1 MFDIIIKDNMDLFSI
16 IDILKNLFKKIISK
30 NFELIENISKNKL
43 TNIDIISNC
52 YSIILSNFSYIIQ
65 LIQINFG
72 LNGKKIFNEVIEMMK
87 NEMDELIKAMILA
100 YLHEKIQE
108 IDNNWIVFLKEIN
121 NTKLIS
127 NTYFQNSKLK
137 WNEMTMNLY

>member
-1 MFDIIIKDNMDLFSI
+1 MFDIIIKDIMYLFSI

-137 WNEMTMNLY
+137 